1 MASELL
7 QTILRYWLPA
17 LANTTLKEL
26 FRLVRNWRQKHSAH
40 DRGHLF
46 KGREARR
53 VTESQSVARFTL
65 HMFSNGNS
73 GYSVV
78 SSEKMLSNP
87 EHRLPSEG
95 EAICIW
101 SGVLVEMVL
110 SFMVLGLSSSP
121 HFLVDAYLQSLSLLA
136 TGLCI
141 LIPFAVGF
149 VGLRSMTR
157 ANSGTPSG

>member
-7 QTILRYWLPA
+7 QTILRYLLRA
-17 LANTTLKEL
+17 VANTTVKEL
-26 FRLVRNWRQKHSAH
+26 FL
-40 DRGHLF
+40 HLRKRRPKPLTHAPSHQF
-46 KGREARR
+46 KGREPRR
-53 VTESQSVARFTL
+53 VANHRVALFTL
-65 HMFSNGNS
+65 HMFSNSNS

-78 SSEKMLSNP
+78 SSERMLSKP

-101 SGVLVEMVL
+101 SGALLEMVL

-121 HFLVDAYLQSLSLLA
+121 HFLIDAHLQLLGLLA

-141 LIPFAVGF
+141 LIVFVVGF
-149 VGLRSMTR
+149 VGLRIYESR
-157 ANSGTPSG
+157 D